1 MDQRLLLRVIIAEDD
16 IRKLT
21 LNERPQ
27 SIEELNVQLVDQLVD
42 KLSLQYDFKLQYEDQ
57 DFQNA
62 LCN

>member
-1 MDQRLLLRVIIAEDD
+1 MLLRVIIAEDD